1 MTADDRE
8 ISARNRADRRPAR
21 QPAAK
26 PRGQPRLG
34 GMRKQLQDVNIL
46 LDVTRR
52 ISETEL
58 A

>member
-1 MTADDRE
+1 MTADGETSGRKRT
-8 ISARNRADRRPAR
+8 ARRRTEP

-26 PRGQPRLG
+26 PAGRQRLG
-34 GMRKQLQDVNIL
+34 RMRERLEDVNVL